1 MGGWFFLRQIA
12 VKGGHETALS
22 AEVTG
27 IILRKISFGLFI
39 SWPDPVFSH
48 EFSDPLL
55 VRVIA
60 A

>member
-1 MGGWFFLRQIA
+1 MVAWFFLRQIA
-12 VKGGHETALS
+12 VKGGHETALA
-22 AEVTG
+22 AEVTAV
-27 IILRKISFGLFI
+27 ILRKRSYGLFI